1 MISEQGRQRGPVMIE
16 SAPAL
21 SNPLIVNVAAGECS
35 LPAAEKPFTLKEWRL
50 WAASFGFFWSLY
62 LCGAITMLSFEH
74 VGGSKFM
81 VDEILILP
89 IIQDTV
95 FAVLAPVVF
104 VIATRF
110 PIQAQNRIRRSL
122 LYVGGG
128 ILFTIVHVVLRAL
141 CYPAWQAEAKKY
153 EWSLFNWS
161 TFHFSFRWAPIERL
175 LLWNLVEDIFAIYIP
190 IVVIA
195 HAALYYR
202 RFRERELR
210 TAQLQAQLSDAKLL
224 ALKSQLQPHFLF
236 NTLHSI
242 SSLMLTDVRAADT
255 MIARLSDLL
264 RMSLKDDGRHLT
276 TLKRE
281 LEFTQAYVDIEK
293 IRFGQRLTVNFDI
306 DPEALD
312 TEVPHLLLQ
321 PLVENSIKHG
331 ISKSNAGGEVMVRAN
346 VVGSKLSLNVTD
358 RLFEPATR
366 NPSAPKTGI
375 GLTGAR
381 ERLKTLYG
389 EDQQFESRAL
399 AGGIF
404 EVNILLPFRTHE
416 RLMPYGSRAEGVATV
431 GP

>member
-1 MISEQGRQRGPVMIE
+1 MIE

-128 ILFTIVHVVLRAL
+128 ILFTIVHVLLRAL

-161 TFHFSFRWAPIERL
+161 TFHFSFHWAPIERL

-264 RMSLKDDGRHLT
+264 RMSLNGDDRHLT
-276 TLKRE
+276 SFKRE
-281 LEFTQAYVDIEK
+281 LDFTQAYVEIEK
-293 IRFGQRLTVNFDI
+293 IRFGHRLRVNFEVA
-306 DPEALD
+306 PETLD
-312 TEVPHLLLQ
+312 AKVPHVLLQ

-331 ISKSNAGGEVMVRAN
+331 ISRSNAGGEVTVRAVLQDN
-346 VVGSKLSLNVTD
+346 RLNLSVFD
-358 RLFEPATR
+358 RLF
-366 NPSAPKTGI
+366 APTSTGCASPGMGI
-375 GLTGAR
+375 GLKSTR
-381 ERLKTLYG
+381 ERLRTMYG
-389 EDQQFESRAL
+389 DEQNFATRSLSDGA
-399 AGGIF
+399 F
-404 EVNILLPFRTHE
+404 EVKISLPFLAVE
-416 RLMPYGSRAEGVATV
+416 RLTDYGSRVEGVAAIES
-431 GP
+431 

>member
-1 MISEQGRQRGPVMIE
+1 MNE
-16 SAPAL
+16 SAPV
-21 SNPLIVNVAAGECS
+21 SSSPLTMTTPAGELS
-35 LPAAEKPFTLKEWRL
+35 LLATEQPFTLKDWRL

-62 LCGAITMLSFEH
+62 LCGAITMLSFER

-81 VDEILILP
+81 VEEILILP

-110 PIQAQNRIRRSL
+110 PVQPQNRIRRSL

-128 ILFTIVHVVLRAL
+128 ILFTIVHVLLRVL

-153 EWSLFNWS
+153 EWALFNWS
-161 TFHFSFRWAPIERL
+161 AFHFSFHWPPLERL
-175 LLWNLVEDIFAIYIP
+175 LLWNLVEDVFAIYIP

-210 TAQLQAQLSDAKLL
+210 TAQLQTQLSDAKLL
-224 ALKSQLQPHFLF
+224 ALKNQLQPHFLF

-306 DPEALD
+306 EPEALD

-331 ISKSNAGGEVMVRAN
+331 ISKSNAGGEVTVRAKIL
-346 VVGSKLSLNVTD
+346 GSKLSLNVVD
-358 RLFEPATR
+358 RLFESGESS
-366 NPSAPKTGI
+366 PSVPKTGI
-375 GLTGAR
+375 GLAGAR
-381 ERLKTLYG
+381 ERLRTLYG
-389 EDQQFESRAL
+389 DEQHFESHAV
-399 AGGIF
+399 AGGVF
-404 EVNILLPFRTHE
+404 EVNILLPFRTKE
-416 RLMPYGSRAEGVATV
+416 RLIPYGSRVEGVAAV
-431 GP
+431 GS